1 MLFGPDGLIK
11 RYETPQ
17 DILLEFFHVRMQF
30 YHKRRAFLI
39 QVNITAAHM
48 ITVSCIPRHLSCMIK
63 AQEPCLSCCCFTL
76 SLTLAL
82 HCLQLM
88 NVRKH

>member
-1 MLFGPDGLIK
+1 MLFGPDSLIK

-39 QVNITAAHM
+39 QVNTTASHM
-48 ITVSCIPRHLSCMIK
+48 ITVNCIPRLLSCMVTRACQAAASQQVSHLLFIVY
-63 AQEPCLSCCCFTL
+63 
-76 SLTLAL
+76 
-82 HCLQLM
+82 
-88 NVRKH
+88 NR